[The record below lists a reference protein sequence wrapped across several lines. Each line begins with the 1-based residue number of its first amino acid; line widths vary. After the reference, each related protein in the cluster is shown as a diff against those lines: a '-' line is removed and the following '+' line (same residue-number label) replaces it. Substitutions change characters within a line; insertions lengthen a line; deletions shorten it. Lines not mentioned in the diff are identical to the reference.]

1 MSVLSKPYFHDEAAA
16 FAHVEAQLWA
26 GGRVCPHCGVVDN
39 SYPLKGVRSKAS
51 KKNPEGV
58 VRHGLYKCG
67 ACRKQFTVRIGTIF
81 EESHLEL
88 HKWLQAIHLM
98 CSSKKGVSAHQLH
111 RILEVQYKTAWFLAH
126 RIREAM
132 RLPLDDQDIMG
143 GPGTPVEMDETYV
156 GGKVKNMHKSQRVNA
171 PKGGPQGKAAVF
183 SMVERG
189 GQVRSMHLTEV
200 TAKTLRPIMLAHID
214 DRAVIIMTDDAGVYR
229 KVGGDFAH
237 EVVNHSIDEYVRGN
251 THTNTIESYFSIVKR
266 GIVGTFHKVSQQDL
280 HRYLSEFD
288 FRYNTRIALGVDDQN
303 RATRALAG
311 AKGKRLTYK
320 KPDAAV
326 TA

>member
-1 MSVLSKPYFHDEAAA
+1 MSVLSRPYFHDEAAA

-26 GGRVCPHCGVVDN
+26 NGRVCPHCGTVDN
-39 SYPLKGVRSKAS
+39 SYPLKGVRSKPS

-67 ACRKQFTVRIGTIF
+67 DCRKQFTVRIGTIF

-111 RILEVQYKTAWFLAH
+111 RVLEVQYKTAWFLAH

-143 GPGTPVEMDETYV
+143 GPGRAVELDETYV
-156 GGKVKNMHKSQRVNA
+156 GGKEKNKHRSQREGRAHASRN
-171 PKGGPQGKAAVF
+171 KAAVF

-214 DRAVIIMTDDAGVYR
+214 DRSVIMTDDAGVYR

-237 EVVNHSIDEYVRGN
+237 EVVNHSIEEYVRG
-251 THTNTIESYFSIVKR
+251 TAHTNTIESYFSIVKR
-266 GIVGTFHKVSQQDL
+266 GIIGTFHKVSQQHL
-280 HRYLSEFD
+280 HRYLAEFD
-288 FRYNTRIALGVDDQN
+288 FRYNNRSALGVEDQA
-303 RATRALAG
+303 RSLRALKGVA
-311 AKGKRLTYK
+311 GKRLRYQ
-320 KPDAAV
+320 
-326 TA
+326 

>member
-1 MSVLSKPYFHDEAAA
+1 MSVLSMPYFHDEAAA

-81 EESHLEL
+81 EESHLPL
-88 HKWLQAIHLM
+88 HLWLQAIHLM

-143 GPGTPVEMDETYV
+143 GPDHPHD
-156 GGKVKNMHKSQRVNA
+156 
-171 PKGGPQGKAAVF
+171 
-183 SMVERG
+183 
-189 GQVRSMHLTEV
+189 
-200 TAKTLRPIMLAHID
+200 
-214 DRAVIIMTDDAGVYR
+214 
-229 KVGGDFAH
+229 
-237 EVVNHSIDEYVRGN
+237 
-251 THTNTIESYFSIVKR
+251 
-266 GIVGTFHKVSQQDL
+266 
-280 HRYLSEFD
+280 
-288 FRYNTRIALGVDDQN
+288 
-303 RATRALAG
+303 
-311 AKGKRLTYK
+311 
-320 KPDAAV
+320 
-326 TA
+326 